1 MVPALVCGS
10 AGMGWGAPGAR
21 LQKNVGP
28 QLGPIRL
35 RVVGRDLGRLVDDL
49 ADLAVDLL
57 ELVGGDLPL
66 LDEAAADLLDRVVL
80 LAHAGDLVLGAVL
93 RRIGHGVAAVAV
105 GLHLEDERALARP
118 AML

>member
-1 MVPALVCGS
+1 MAWSALG
-10 AGMGWGAPGAR
+10 PR

-28 QLGPIRL
+28 QLGHVPPRGAGREPRRL
-35 RVVGRDLGRLVDDL
+35 GGAV
-49 ADLAVDLL
+49 ADPALDLL
-57 ELVGGDLPL
+57 ELVVGDLPL

-93 RRIGHGVAAVAV
+93 RRVGHGVAAVAV

-118 AML
+118 AMLDGAAAGV